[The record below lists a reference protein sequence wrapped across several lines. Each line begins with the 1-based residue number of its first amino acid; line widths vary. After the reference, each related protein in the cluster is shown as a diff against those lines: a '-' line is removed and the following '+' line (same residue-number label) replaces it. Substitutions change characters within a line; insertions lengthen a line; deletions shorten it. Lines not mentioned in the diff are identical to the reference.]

1 LDEATFCRLR
11 SELNVLDSSN
21 FKKWACVVPCIAL

>member
-1 LDEATFCRLR
+1 LR

-21 FKKWACVVPCIAL
+21 FKKWTCVVSCIAL